1 MSLQTSYRFI
11 APFYDALLSR
21 ITAGIRR
28 RSLMRLPQQGP
39 LQVLVNG
46 AGTGL
51 DFPYLNAAH
60 HYTALDITAGMIARS
75 QKRTQNLQLQWVQ
88 GDSMALPFANQSF
101 DIVVLHLIVAV
112 VPSPEHCLAEAAR
125 VLKPGG
131 QILVFDKFLRPGER
145 AWLRRSLSFV
155 TAQIATRLN
164 VVFED
169 VLVTVPSLKLISDE
183 PALVGGWF
191 RLIELRKNN
200 E

>member
-1 MSLQTSYRFI
+1 
-11 APFYDALLSR
+11 
-21 ITAGIRR
+21 
-28 RSLMRLPQQGP
+28 
-39 LQVLVNG
+39 
-46 AGTGL
+46 
-51 DFPYLNAAH
+51 
-60 HYTALDITAGMIARS
+60 
-75 QKRTQNLQLQWVQ
+75 
-88 GDSMALPFANQSF
+88 MALPFADQSF

>member
-11 APFYDALLSR
+11 APFYDAFLAR
-21 ITAGIRR
+21 ITAGARR
-28 RSLMRLPQQGP
+28 CSLAHLPQQGS

-51 DFPYLNAAH
+51 DFPYLNPAH
-60 HYTALDITAGMIARS
+60 HYTALDITAGMISRS
-75 QKRTQNLQLQWVQ
+75 HKREQSLQLQWVQ
-88 GDSMALPFANQSF
+88 GDSMVLPFADQSF
-101 DIVVLHLIVAV
+101 DVVVLHLIVAV
-112 VPSPEHCLAEAAR
+112 VPSPEYCLAEAAR

-145 AWLRRSLSFV
+145 AWLRRSLSFI

-169 VLVTVPSLKLISDE
+169 VLATVPSLKLISDE

-191 RLIELRKNN
+191 RLIELRKKN